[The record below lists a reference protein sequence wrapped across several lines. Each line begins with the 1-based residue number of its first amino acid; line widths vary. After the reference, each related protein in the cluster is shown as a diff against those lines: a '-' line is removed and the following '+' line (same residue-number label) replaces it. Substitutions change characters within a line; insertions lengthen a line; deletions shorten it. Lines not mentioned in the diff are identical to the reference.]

1 MVTCSGDIS
10 GLDCFMPCTTCVGY
24 ELTNKSVLL
33 PKFRIERSHSF
44 LRYQVN
50 VTISGA
56 KWRLNC
62 SYQYNLLYCFPKWL
76 HQLTF
81 PQQCCRVPFS
91 PHLHQDLLF
100 VFFFYDSY
108 SDRWYL
114 IVVLICISLIMSDV
128 EHLFM
133 CLLTI
138 CMSSLEKC
146 LFRSSSHQDIYSQ
159 DSMVLTQKQKYR
171 PMEQIESTEINPCTY
186 GCLLFD
192 KGGKNIQRGKDS
204 LFNEWY
210 WENWTAT

>member
-1 MVTCSGDIS
+1 MALHSSTLAWKIPWMEEPGRLRSIESLRVGHDWVTSLS
-10 GLDCFMPCTTCVGY
+10 LFTFMHWRRKWQPSPVFLPGESQGRGSLVGCHLWGRT
-24 ELTNKSVLL
+24 ESDMT
-33 PKFRIERSHSF
+33 E
-44 LRYQVN
+44 
-50 VTISGA
+50 VTGA
-56 KWRLNC
+56 A
-62 SYQYNLLYCFPKWL
+62 
-76 HQLTF
+76 
-81 PQQCCRVPFS
+81 
-91 PHLHQDLLF
+91 DLLMMAILTGT
-100 VFFFYDSY
+100 
-108 SDRWYL
+108 RWYL
-114 IVVLICISLIMSDV
+114 IVILICISLIMSDV